1 MNSLH
6 TFVVCAYGES
16 EFLEECIQS
25 LVKQTFKSNIIIATS
40 TPNALITAVAEKYAL
55 PIEVNTGEAGI
66 TGDWNFAVS
75 LSQTPYVTI
84 AHQDDIYEPTYAE
97 AVIEKAQKYKKPLII
112 FSDYYEIKNGERVDG
127 SNVLKIKRL
136 MNKLIQV
143 FPSWKFAR
151 RLVLAFGNSICCPAV
166 TYSEHALSDFK
177 FDSAFRFA
185 CDWDAWERIG
195 RKKGAFLYISS
206 PLMGHRIHENSE
218 TSKIMA
224 DGIRKKE
231 EYTMF
236 RRFWIKPIAKG
247 LTKSYAKGADNNNL

>member
-1 MNSLH
+1 MNPLH

-16 EFLEECIQS
+16 EFLEDCISS
-25 LVKQTFKSNIIIATS
+25 LVSQTFKSNIIIATS
-40 TPNALITAVAEKYAL
+40 TPNALITSVAEKYGL

-97 AVIEKAQKYKKPLII
+97 SVVQKAEKCKEPLII
-112 FSDYYEIKNGERVDG
+112 FTDYYEIKNGNRVD
-127 SNVLKIKRL
+127 SSSVLKVKRL
-136 MNKLIQV
+136 MNKLVRV

-166 TYSEHALSDFK
+166 TYSERALSDFK
-177 FDSAFRFA
+177 FDAAFRFA

-195 RKKGAFLYISS
+195 HKKGSFLYISS
-206 PLMGHRIHENSE
+206 PLMGHRIHEGSE

-236 RRFWIKPIAKG
+236 RRFWIKPIAKF